1 LADVSQFLPGR
12 RQKGQNERMEQV
24 RVPKPTDADR
34 DWFVELLP
42 SDPDVVKRPMF
53 GNVAGFVN
61 GNMFMTLFGPSIA
74 LRLDPDGRS
83 ELLGEGGTEFA
94 PMAGRPMKEYV
105 VLPAAARDD
114 LALAAVWVARSLQFV
129 RTFPPKQP
137 KKAADKK
144 R

>member
-1 LADVSQFLPGR
+1 
-12 RQKGQNERMEQV
+12 MEQV

-34 DWFVELLP
+34 DWFSELLP
-42 SDPDVVKRPMF
+42 TDPDVVKRPMF

-61 GNMFMTLFGPSIA
+61 GNMFMALFGPSVA

-83 ELLGEGGTEFA
+83 ELLSEGGTEFA

-105 VLPAAARDD
+105 VLPAAAREE
-114 LALAAVWVARSLQFV
+114 LSLAAAWVARSLEFG
-129 RTFPPKQP
+129 RTLPAKDS
-137 KKAADKK
+137 KKAAKK